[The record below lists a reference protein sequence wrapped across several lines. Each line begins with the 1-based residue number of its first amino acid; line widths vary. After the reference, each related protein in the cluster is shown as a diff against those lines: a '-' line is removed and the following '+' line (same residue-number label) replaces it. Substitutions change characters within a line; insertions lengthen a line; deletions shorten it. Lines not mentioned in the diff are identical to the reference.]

1 MYINNKESLNIVF
14 FIILFIFL
22 VYIYSKPYLLKCN
35 TNDNNNEHFQSQI
48 ANNETREIKIKL
60 FDLIKG
66 LIPLY
71 NDNVKINNSLLP
83 FFNEDINTTRKNIV
97 KKLILNKIDN
107 KPIIDIYSQIRDNYS
122 ECYNTLITYNE
133 SDSNNQLNILLKNI
147 IDTKKKIY
155 FNLKYSTDGTNSIN
169 NDNDND
175 NTIVGNKNNSLNDIL
190 DGLNTSLQEQFLDN
204 PITSTGTVSSSVS
217 RSIIVPDT
225 GFNIIIN
232 PQILKLNNVYR
243 VITNKNDILFMNLKQ
258 KYNILI
264 DYCKNIIND
273 INLTKVIVLLRNIDI
288 YIYNINS
295 VFDPFKF
302 LIEYLNISLSNTKKA
317 LTKIDI
323 NKHSKYYLDYNKSIN
338 KIKDLLTFK
347 TSNSPIDILSNAQS
361 MSNNLS
367 LFCSK
372 YRALNKPSEDKLIL
386 DKILKM
392 KKDKK
397 ENQIN
402 TLTNNINK
410 LQKDLLFDDI
420 DKYNSYK
427 LRTNNDSKKMMEGIV
442 KAKKNIDNSDNIK
455 INLK

>member
-48 ANNETREIKIKL
+48 ANTETPDIRGIKIEL
-60 FDLIKG
+60 FRIIYE

-71 NDNVKINNSLLP
+71 TKNIDFNNSLLP
-83 FFNEDINTTRKNIV
+83 FFNENINTTRKNIV
-97 KKLILNKIDN
+97 KKLILNKIN
-107 KPIIDIYSQIRDNYS
+107 NEPIIDIYSLILNNYS
-122 ECYNTLITYNE
+122 ECYNKLITYNE

-155 FNLKYSTDGTNSIN
+155 FNLKYSTDSTNSIN
-169 NDNDND
+169 ND
-175 NTIVGNKNNSLNDIL
+175 NTIVGNKNNSLKDIL

-204 PITSTGTVSSSVS
+204 PITSTGSVSSSVS

-225 GFNIIIN
+225 DFNIK
-232 PQILKLNNVYR
+232 PQILKLINVYR

-302 LIEYLNISLSNTKKA
+302 LIEYLNISLSNTKKT

-392 KKDKK
+392 KKEKK